1 MEPSSQGTPQGGPQ
15 GTPQG
20 APQGTPQGWPPPQQP
35 HTPAPPPFYGMPG
48 VPQPS
53 ANVNGLAIAALV
65 TGIVCLLPPLG
76 MILGGIALGRIR
88 KRGERGKGLAITGMI
103 LSLVSTLL
111 VVAGLTTGTFRD
123 VYDGMRDAADEV
135 SRTRSTFDLRKGQCF
150 NSPGGA
156 IEAEAANVT
165 IVDCAKPHDG
175 EITGTFKITE
185 FDKWPGDKPIEPVAE
200 KRCDVLNTAYA
211 LDTWAVP
218 DTAWMYYYQPSK
230 ESWAIGD
237 RSVTCAFAAEKGKL
251 TGSVRSDETTLD
263 AHQLAYL
270 KPVNRIDAALLE
282 EPEADVEEDQEANV
296 AWARKVSST
305 LSGTIAELKAHQW
318 PAAAD
323 EPVADLVKELE
334 SARKHWAKMAAA
346 TGPDTF
352 WEHYDPAYDGLPADM
367 GAKARGALKL
377 DVTPPPMEGG
387 GTS

>member
-1 MEPSSQGTPQGGPQ
+1 MEPSSQGSPQGS
-15 GTPQG
+15 
-20 APQGTPQGWPPPQQP
+20 PQGWPPPQQP
-35 HTPAPPPFYGMPG
+35 HPPVPPPFYGMPG
-48 VPQPS
+48 APQPS

-76 MILGGIALGRIR
+76 MILGGIALGRIK
-88 KRGERGKGLAITGMI
+88 KRGERGKGLAITGMS

-111 VVAGLTTGTFRD
+111 VVAGLTTGAFRD

-156 IEAEAANVT
+156 IEAETANVT

-305 LSGTIAELKAHQW
+305 LDGTIAELEAHQW
-318 PAAAD
+318 PVAA
-323 EPVADLVKELE
+323 EKPVADLVKELK
-334 SARKHWAKMAAA
+334 SARKHWAGMAAA
-346 TGPDTF
+346 TDPDTF

-367 GAKARGALKL
+367 GARARGALKL
-377 DVTPPPMEGG
+377 DVTPPAEG